1 MTSFHTEVCSTAT
14 VWFCLTPSFSL
25 YNRESERNRSRRPGR
40 GGRCVRCVRCVV
52 WQKQNGKTW
61 ERREWF
67 CGCRFVCLRLSVS
80 HLAPPAAPPPS
91 PPHPPA
97 RRLSVA
103 GSAGDTHQTP
113 DPLSAQSSWPET
125 VRGGGVETPRRWCV
139 CVKVLREQQQE
150 ANEGG
155 CTNESTQLGRKWG
168 PRGVAQ
174 EEKRIQRERVYEHCA
189 QVTREKMKNASRRRK
204 GNIGAKQEV
213 KADGNGGRR
222 KKTN

>member
-25 YNRESERNRSRRPGR
+25 YNRESERNRSSGPGR
-40 GGRCVRCVRCVV
+40 GGCCMRCVV

-67 CGCRFVCLRLSVS
+67 CGCRFVCLRLSVWVTW
-80 HLAPPAAPPPS
+80 HCLQLLRLPLLILLLVVFLLQGQLVTHIKRLTHC
-91 PPHPPA
+91 PHNPHGL
-97 RRLSVA
+97 RLWEGV
-103 GSAGDTHQTP
+103 GWRHQE
-113 DPLSAQSSWPET
+113 D
-125 VRGGGVETPRRWCV
+125 GVCV
-139 CVKVLREQQQE
+139 CVEVLREQQQE

-155 CTNESTQLGRKWG
+155 CTNESTQSGRKWG

-174 EEKRIQRERVYEHCA
+174 EEKRIQSERVYEHCA

-204 GNIGAKQEV
+204 GNVGAKQEV
-213 KADGNGGRR
+213 KADGNRGRR

>member
-40 GGRCVRCVRCVV
+40 GGVVCVV
-52 WQKQNGKTW
+52 LCDRSRTG
-61 ERREWF
+61 RRE
-67 CGCRFVCLRLSVS
+67 RE
-80 HLAPPAAPPPS
+80 
-91 PPHPPA
+91 
-97 RRLSVA
+97 
-103 GSAGDTHQTP
+103 GSGFADA
-113 DPLSAQSSWPET
+113 DS
-125 VRGGGVETPRRWCV
+125 CV
-139 CVKVLREQQQE
+139 CVCRCESPGTACSSSAFPSSSSCSSSFCCRVSWWHTSNAWPTVRTILMAWDCERGWDGDSKKMVCVCVDVLREQQQE

-155 CTNESTQLGRKWG
+155 CTNESTQSGRKWG

-204 GNIGAKQEV
+204 GNVGAKQEV